1 MGVASQ
7 RPRPPRLHANIDSGA
22 PPIDR
27 RRRHFMD
34 MAGSLLLAIALML
47 IIEGMFPFV
56 FPTAWRETFRR
67 IAERPAHHI
76 RIGGL
81 IVMALGL
88 LLLVAAT

>member
-1 MGVASQ
+1 
-7 RPRPPRLHANIDSGA
+7 
-22 PPIDR
+22 
-27 RRRHFMD
+27 MD

-67 IAERPAHHI
+67 VATRPPHHI

-81 IVMALGL
+81 IIMVLGL
-88 LLLVAAT
+88 LLLLAAT

>member
-1 MGVASQ
+1 
-7 RPRPPRLHANIDSGA
+7 
-22 PPIDR
+22 
-27 RRRHFMD
+27 MD

-56 FPTAWRETFRR
+56 FPTAWRDTFRR
-67 IAERPAHHI
+67 IAERPARQI

-88 LLLVAAT
+88 VLLVIAT

>member
-1 MGVASQ
+1 M
-7 RPRPPRLHANIDSGA
+7 N
-22 PPIDR
+22 
-27 RRRHFMD
+27 

-67 IAERPAHHI
+67 IADRPINHI

-81 IVMALGL
+81 IIMALGL
-88 LLLVAAT
+88 LLLLAAT

>member
-1 MGVASQ
+1 
-7 RPRPPRLHANIDSGA
+7 
-22 PPIDR
+22 
-27 RRRHFMD
+27 MD

-67 IAERPAHHI
+67 IADRPINHI

-81 IVMALGL
+81 IIMALGL
-88 LLLVAAT
+88 LLLLAAT